1 MVTVPEPSSSTPQVS
16 GFLLC
21 LRLNE
26 RTSAWG
32 RKERVND
39 IYAVAVGPD
48 HRGGVSQLGAPGRNT
63 DDLYTEQHSE

>member
-16 GFLLC
+16 GFLLF
-21 LRLNE
+21 LRVNE

-48 HRGGVSQLGAPGRNT
+48 HRGGVSQL
-63 DDLYTEQHSE
+63 